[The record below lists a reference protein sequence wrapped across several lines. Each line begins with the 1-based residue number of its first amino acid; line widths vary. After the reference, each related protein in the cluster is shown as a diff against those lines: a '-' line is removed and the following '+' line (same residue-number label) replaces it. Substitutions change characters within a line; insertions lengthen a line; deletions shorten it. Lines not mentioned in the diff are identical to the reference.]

1 MEKRYRELYDGN
13 GNLLSQEEIPYTLN
27 DILETRKAE
36 YPDIGDQL
44 DIIWKQFKAQKDS
57 GISLADE
64 TNTMIDKIFSVK
76 EKYKKP

>member
-1 MEKRYRELYDGN
+1 MEKRYRELYDKK

>member
-1 MEKRYRELYDGN
+1 MEKRYRELYDGK